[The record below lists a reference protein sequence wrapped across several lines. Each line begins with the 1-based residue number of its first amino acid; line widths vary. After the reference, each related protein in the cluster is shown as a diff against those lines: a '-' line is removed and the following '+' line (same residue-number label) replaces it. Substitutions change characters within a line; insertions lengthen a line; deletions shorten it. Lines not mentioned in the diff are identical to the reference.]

1 MNFIDKTKYL
11 RCSVGVRIV
20 YLYSHLVTVRMQAA
34 VTITSGD
41 KYESVTRN

>member
-1 MNFIDKTKYL
+1 MNFIDKTTYL
-11 RCSVGVRIV
+11 RCPVGVRIV

-34 VTITSGD
+34 VTTTSGD